1 MDQPAAVR
9 VLPTPAPLI
18 AWGGGDDAE
27 LIRWLANRYAA
38 PLAAAGLA
46 VEVVPSATPR
56 KPLASGRA
64 YADAFRAAGF
74 AQANVLH
81 VVPPNADLTAD
92 TATAAVPGLRRRY
105 VPDSPAY
112 LRRAE
117 TAGLLFFSGGDQE
130 RLTEALF
137 GTRLLD
143 RLRARHR
150 AGTLVVAGTSAGAA
164 ALPDRMIVSGYGYR
178 SLLAGR
184 VEVIPGLGF
193 QMPAPVLLDQHF
205 TERGRF
211 ARLTHAV
218 LLDPRRRGL
227 GLGEETGAVLYPD
240 GRVEVIGEGV
250 LTVLDGRRSQAPALV
265 GLPRNQ
271 PISGTGVRLD
281 LLTAGQ
287 VAQL

>member
-1 MDQPAAVR
+1 MDQPAAVV

-18 AWGGGDDAE
+18 AWGGGGDAE
-27 LIRWLANRYAA
+27 LIRWLATRYAE

-56 KPLASGRA
+56 NPLASGRA

-81 VVPPNADLTAD
+81 VVPPNADTG
-92 TATAAVPGLRRRY
+92 AAAAPGIRRRY
-105 VPDSPAY
+105 APDSPPY

-130 RLTEALF
+130 RLTEALL

-150 AGTLVVAGTSAGAA
+150 AGALVVAGTSAGAA

-184 VEVIPGLGF
+184 VDVIPGLGF
-193 QMPAPVLLDQHF
+193 QTPAPVLLDQHF

-227 GLGEETGAVLYPD
+227 GLGEETGAVLHPD

-250 LTVLDGRRSQAPALV
+250 LTVLDGRRSQAPALA